1 MYIIKM
7 AKDLRTDGKNNNSI
21 NAGINDSEGCMGD
34 RDYYND
40 SYNLIDF
47 IEKSPSPYHVVDNI
61 RKLLSD
67 SGMTELSEKEK
78 WILEPGH
85 GYYVVRGMSSIIAF
99 TMPENNNSL
108 AQNNSLTSNKS
119 SADNKVLNCY
129 EKCQF
134 CGFNIV
140 ASHSDSPSFK
150 IKENP
155 QMPGDNHY
163 VSLNVEKY
171 GGMIMS
177 TWLDRPL
184 SIAGRAVVADGR
196 HVSGYL
202 VNADKDLVV
211 IPNLAIHM
219 DRKINE
225 GYSFNAQKDMIP
237 LFGDENAKDKF
248 DEYVRELVN
257 IACKNSDKD
266 ADCETKAY
274 CDKETDIDIST
285 ELYLYNRERGT
296 IWGYNDEFI
305 SAPRLDDIQCAY
317 SSVTAFI
324 ETYEEVHSGKSKK
337 AVGSSLNSEKHVNVC
352 CVFNNEE
359 VGSTTRQG
367 ADSTFLSDV
376 LERICIVSGKSRE
389 EYMMA
394 LAQSFMI
401 SADNAH
407 AVHPNHQEKAD
418 PTNRPYMNSGIVI
431 KFNGNQKYTTD
442 AVSYAVFKNICKRAG
457 VPYQTYANRSDIA
470 GGSTLGNISNSHVSV
485 NTVDIGLAQLS
496 MHSAYET
503 AGVKDTTYMIKALK
517 EFYISYYD

>member
-1 MYIIKM
+1 M
-7 AKDLRTDGKNNNSI
+7 L
-21 NAGINDSEGCMGD
+21 SE
-34 RDYYND
+34 
-40 SYNLIDF
+40 
-47 IEKSPSPYHVVDNI
+47 
-61 RKLLSD
+61 
-67 SGMTELSEKEK
+67 SGMAELRENER
-78 WILEPGH
+78 WNLQPGH

-99 TMPENNNSL
+99 IMPENNE
-108 AQNNSLTSNKS
+108 KS
-119 SADNKVLNCY
+119 DK
-129 EKCQF
+129 F

-184 SIAGRAVVADGR
+184 SIAGRAVVSDGSC
-196 HVSGYL
+196 VSEYL

-219 DRKINE
+219 DRKIND

-248 DEYVRELVN
+248 DEYVRGLVD
-257 IACKNSDKD
+257 ITGAVSAKEE
-266 ADCETKAY
+266 DCITKTE
-274 CDKETDIDIST
+274 CDKETDADIST

-324 ETYEEVHSGKSKK
+324 EAYEAIHSGKCKEADSIKN
-337 AVGSSLNSEKHVNVC
+337 GEHVNVC

-376 LERICIVSGKSRE
+376 LERISLVSGKNRE
-389 EYMMA
+389 EHMMA
-394 LAQSFMI
+394 LAESFMI

-418 PTNRPYMNSGIVI
+418 PTNRPYMNGGIVI

-503 AGVKDTTYMIKALK
+503 AGVRDTTYMIKALK
-517 EFYISYYD
+517 EFFIS

>member
-1 MYIIKM
+1 M
-7 AKDLRTDGKNNNSI
+7 AKELTTDGKNNNI
-21 NAGINDSEGCMGD
+21 INDSESYVAD
-34 RDYYND
+34 RNYYKD
-40 SYNLIDF
+40 SHNLIDF

-61 RKLLSD
+61 RKMLSD

-99 TMPENNNSL
+99 TMPENNNSY
-108 AQNNSLTSNKS
+108 ADYVIPESNNAAVNNNNIFNNATSENGNTLVNNIITNK
-119 SADNKVLNCY
+119 Y

-184 SIAGRAVVADGR
+184 SIAGRAVVADVR
-196 HVSGYL
+196 HVSEYL
-202 VNADKDLVV
+202 VNANKDLVV

-219 DRKINE
+219 DRKIND

-237 LFGDENAKDKF
+237 LFGDGNAKDKF
-248 DEYVRELVN
+248 DEYVRELVDITCTHN
-257 IACKNSDKD
+257 GKD
-266 ADCETKAY
+266 ADCVTKTA

-317 SSVTAFI
+317 S
-324 ETYEEVHSGKSKK
+324 
-337 AVGSSLNSEKHVNVC
+337 
-352 CVFNNEE
+352 
-359 VGSTTRQG
+359 
-367 ADSTFLSDV
+367 
-376 LERICIVSGKSRE
+376 
-389 EYMMA
+389 
-394 LAQSFMI
+394 
-401 SADNAH
+401 
-407 AVHPNHQEKAD
+407 
-418 PTNRPYMNSGIVI
+418 
-431 KFNGNQKYTTD
+431 
-442 AVSYAVFKNICKRAG
+442 
-457 VPYQTYANRSDIA
+457 
-470 GGSTLGNISNSHVSV
+470 
-485 NTVDIGLAQLS
+485 
-496 MHSAYET
+496 
-503 AGVKDTTYMIKALK
+503 
-517 EFYISYYD
+517 